1 MARNSRVS
9 LTVDILGNVTDLNN
23 SLKTVQSNLSKLKLP
38 TNISN
43 NFNNLFAKLSKEIE
57 TF

>member
-57 TF
+57 D

>member
-23 SLKTVQSNLSKLKLP
+23 SLKTVQNSR
-38 TNISN
+38 
-43 NFNNLFAKLSKEIE
+43 KELQ
-57 TF
+57 

>member
-23 SLKTVQSNLSKLKLP
+23 SLKTVQNNLSKLKLP

-43 NFNNLFAKLSKEIE
+43 NFNNLFARLSKEIE